1 MNITIVTNV
10 TNAESCQPVGVRV
23 YGGSMP
29 YNITISALNSTV
41 VTNLTLG
48 PTNDVLTYINRA
60 EPNGEFLCE

>member
-1 MNITIVTNV
+1 M
-10 TNAESCQPVGVRV
+10 